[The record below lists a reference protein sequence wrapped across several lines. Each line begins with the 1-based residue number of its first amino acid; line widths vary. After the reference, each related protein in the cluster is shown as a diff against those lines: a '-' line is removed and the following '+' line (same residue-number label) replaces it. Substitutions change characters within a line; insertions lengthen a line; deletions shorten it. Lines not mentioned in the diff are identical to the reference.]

1 MVLTTKGVKMLSLLI
16 HEIKSR
22 WMAILGWGFSLILF
36 GAIYISIFDGMF
48 EQMKVFKDLSI
59 YKIAGMHLGSVEGYI
74 ASVVLAYIAILVGI
88 YCIVT
93 STSTLAGEEDHGT
106 LELIAATPLS
116 RWQIL
121 TAKAVAL
128 SVVVLFLMIIAA
140 IGNALLLEVIMFD
153 TQINVTPV
161 DLFVALISSLPLAV
175 GFIMIG
181 LFLGAILPN
190 RRIAVTVMSVYFV
203 LSYFGENV
211 AGMVKSLE
219 PIRYFSIFNYYNT
232 TATIFSDGPQLSDI
246 LVLLGIA
253 AVFYV
258 LALICFRRRNIT
270 VGAWPWQRGRIMD

>member
-1 MVLTTKGVKMLSLLI
+1 MALKTKGAKMINLLI

-22 WMAILGWGFSLILF
+22 WIAILGWGFSLILF

-74 ASVVLAYIAILVGI
+74 ASVVLAYIAVLVGI

-93 STSTLAGEEDHGT
+93 STSTLAGEEDNGT
-106 LELIAATPLS
+106 LELIVAMPLS

-128 SVVVLFLMIIAA
+128 SVVVLIILIIAA
-140 IGNALLLEVIMFD
+140 IGNAILLEVIKFN
-153 TQINVTPV
+153 TAINITPLG
-161 DLFVALISSLPLAV
+161 LFVALISSLPLAV
-175 GFIMIG
+175 GLIMIG
-181 LFLGAILPN
+181 IFLGALLPS
-190 RRIAVTVMSVYFV
+190 RRIATVAMTVYFIAC
-203 LSYFGENV
+203 YFGENL

-219 PIRYFSIFNYYNT
+219 PIRYFSLFNYYNT

-246 LVLLGIA
+246 LILLGIA
-253 AVFYV
+253 AVFFM
-258 LALICFRRRNIT
+258 LALICFSRRNIT
-270 VGAWPWQRGRIMD
+270 VGAWPWQRGKITD

>member
-1 MVLTTKGVKMLSLLI
+1 MTSLLI

-22 WMAILGWGFSLILF
+22 WIAILGWGIGLTLY
-36 GAIYISIFDGMF
+36 GAIYISIFDGMY
-48 EQMKVFKDLSI
+48 EQMTVFKDLSV
-59 YKIAGMHLGSVEGYI
+59 YKIVGMQLGSVEGYI
-74 ASVVLAYIAILVGI
+74 ASVVLAYISVLVGI
-88 YCIVT
+88 YCIIT
-93 STSTLAGEEDHGT
+93 STATLAGEEDNGT
-106 LELIAATPLS
+106 LELIATMPLG

-128 SVVVLFLMIIAA
+128 SVVVLLIVTIAA
-140 IGNALLLEVIMFD
+140 LGNAILLEVITFN
-153 TQINVTPV
+153 TQINLTFFG
-161 DLFVALISSLPLAV
+161 LFFALISSLPLAV

-190 RRIAVTVMSVYFV
+190 RRIAVTVMTVYFI

-219 PIRYFSIFNYYNT
+219 PIRYFSLFNYYNT
-232 TATIFSDGPQLSDI
+232 TATIFSDGPRLSDI
-246 LVLLGIA
+246 LVLLGTA

-270 VGAWPWQRGRIMD
+270 VAAWPWQKGKITD